1 MNPRVWHVAGPS
13 KQGKTLLLES
23 LIPLLPG
30 TVRVIKHSHHVMESD
45 SEYADTARLHGALS
59 TARIHPDGM
68 VIRGGLTSPVQFFR
82 WYGYDCDHMVVEGYK
97 NLSTPKIWIG
107 QQTSLAGTCKV
118 LIGPQK
124 PSPNS
129 EIFWLPASLPLTPDS
144 AQQLAVQL
152 WDLKEFAA
160 FEWDVWEKAWLV
172 AGHSRF
178 DVP

>member
-45 SEYADTARLHGALS
+45 SEFSDTARLNAAAS
-59 TARIHPDGM
+59 TARIHPNGI
-68 VIRGGLTSPVQFFR
+68 VIRGQLTDPAEFFR
-82 WYGYDCDHMVVEGYK
+82 WYGHDCDHLVVEGYK
-97 NLSTPKIWIG
+97 NLFTPKIWVG
-107 QQTSLAGTCKV
+107 NPSSLTSPCKI

-124 PSPNS
+124 PAQNS
-129 EIFWLPASLPLTPDS
+129 EIFWLPHPLPLTSDS
-144 AQQLAVQL
+144 AQQLALKL
-152 WDLKEFAA
+152 WNLNASA
-160 FEWDVWEKAWLV
+160 SFEWDVWQHSWPV
-172 AGHSRF
+172 AAHTGF